1 MANVIKTVMTYP
13 LNGSTRDFN
22 IPFEY
27 LARKFVQ
34 VTLLGVDRK
43 VLTLNTDY
51 RFSTKTTITTT
62 QAWGAAQGYTQIEI
76 RRYTSATERLVDFT
90 DGSILRAYDLNVS
103 QIQTMHV
110 AEEARDLTA
119 DTIGVNNEGHLDAR
133 GRRIV
138 NVANAVD
145 DRDAVPLGQLKTMN
159 QNAWDAQNKA
169 LQYRNEAQTFR
180 NQAETFKNQA
190 AASQTAAAN
199 SQNAAAASQ
208 AAAKTSETNAANS
221 KNAAAASQVAA
232 KTSETNAAG
241 SNAAAKAQADRATTE
256 ADRAKAEADKLG
268 NWNQLAG
275 AVEAVQGT
283 TVKWKGH
290 QLSQS
295 LFRAESSTGAQSYAN
310 QLNPSAPFSS
320 LLPGKQDASMYYPMI
335 KQYGERTSGKV
346 SAFSFGM
353 TTNTTDDPH
362 FGTVLLNT
370 TGGNNRAWHFQTNG
384 TFHVSTGGIQA
395 RDSVITNAAHA
406 SFITNAANATDPTY
420 VLGKAGGANNWYVG
434 KGGATDQV
442 FLHSYKLGTFVR
454 LDSSTV
460 VTNKN
465 LTVGNAVYQ
474 TDGNIKAALWAGGNL
489 NTHLVTTF
497 KKKTKGWTAVR
508 SGNVGGGVTV
518 NLTQDIRFRPV
529 WLAIN
534 GYFHPAYFGGDGNYL
549 ISGWGSGWIK
559 VQLSNNGKTFKN
571 IEDANSVPTAIY
583 VENE

>member
-43 VLTLNTDY
+43 VLALNTDY

-199 SQNAAAASQ
+199 SQ
-208 AAAKTSETNAANS
+208 AAAKTSETNAASSASNANAHR
-221 KNAAAASQVAA
+221 NAAAASQTAA
-232 KTSETNAAG
+232 KTSETNAAT
-241 SNAAAKAQADRATTE
+241 SASSAKTQADRATTE
-256 ADRAKAEADKLG
+256 ADRAKAEADKLS
-268 NWNQLAG
+268 NWNALAG
-275 AVEAVQGT
+275 AVGAVSGND
-283 TVKWKGH
+283 VRWKGV
-290 QLSQS
+290 QTSEK
-295 LFRAESSTGAQSYAN
+295 LFRSTSSAGGQSYAN
-310 QLNPSAPFSS
+310 QLNAEAPFAS
-320 LLPGKQDASMYYPMI
+320 LLPGKQDASMFYPVI
-335 KQYGERTSGKV
+335 KQYSERTSGKKM
-346 SAFSFGM
+346 ALSFG
-353 TTNTTDDPH
+353 TTTQAADEYP
-362 FGTVLLNT
+362 FGTIHAIT
-370 TGGNNRAWHFQTNG
+370 DTGRSVSWAFYSNG
-384 TFHVSTGGIQA
+384 DFGVAQGGISAKGGIATSQP
-395 RDSVITNAAHA
+395 HA
-406 SFITNAANATDPTY
+406 SFTANVPNATDPTY
-420 VLGKAGGANNWYVG
+420 ILGKAGGANSWYVG
-434 KGGATDQV
+434 KGGADDNI
-442 FLHSYKLGTFVR
+442 FLNSYKHGTFVR
-454 LDSSTV
+454 LEASAV
-460 VTNKN
+460 VTNKP
-465 LTVGNAVYQ
+465 LKVAGSATIDG
-474 TDGNIKAALWAGGNL
+474 TGNITGTTWGDNL
-489 NTHLVTTF
+489 KNWINTYF
-497 KKKTKGWTAVR
+497 KKKTKGWTVVR
-508 SGNVGGGVTV
+508 NGNVGGGVSV
-518 NLTQDIRFRPV
+518 ALSQDVRFRQCWVKINDHWMPV
-529 WLAIN
+529 MI
-534 GYFHPAYFGGDGNYL
+534 GPDTNYYVA
-549 ISGWGSGWIK
+549 GWGNGWIK
-559 VQLSNNGKTFKN
+559 FKISNNGKTFTN
-571 IEDANSVPTAIY
+571 IQDSGTIPQAIA

>member
-159 QNAWDAQNKA
+159 QNAWEAQNKA

-199 SQNAAAASQ
+199 SQTAAAASQ

-221 KNAAAASQVAA
+221 KSAAAASQVAA
-232 KTSETNAAG
+232 KTSETNAAN
-241 SNAAAKAQADRATTE
+241 SAASSKTQADRSKTE
-256 ADRAKAEADKLG
+256 ADRAKGEADKLA
-268 NWNQLAG
+268 NWNALAG

-290 QLSQS
+290 QLSQT

-310 QLNPSAPFSS
+310 QLNPSAPFSN
-320 LLPGKQDASMYYPMI
+320 LLPGKQDSSLYYPMI
-335 KQYGERTSGKV
+335 KQYGERTSGKKM
-346 SAFSFGM
+346 AFSIGM
-353 TTNTTDDPH
+353 TSQTADEYH
-362 FGTVLLNT
+362 FGTVQMIT
-370 TGGNNRAWHFQTNG
+370 ESGSRQWQFRHDG
-384 TFHVSTGGIQA
+384 TLSVPDGGI
-395 RDSVITNAAHA
+395 SVKNGVVSHSAHA
-406 SFITNAANATDPTY
+406 SFTTNAPNAADPTY
-420 VLGKAGGANNWYVG
+420 ILGKAGGSNSWYVG
-434 KGGATDQV
+434 KGGATDEV
-442 FLHSYKLGTFVR
+442 LLHSYKLGTFVQ
-454 LDSSTV
+454 LAASTV
-460 VTNKN
+460 NINKN
-465 LTVGNAVYQ
+465 LKVGNAVYQ
-474 TDGNIKAALWAGGNL
+474 TDGNIYSTLWAGGTLYQHFNSY
-489 NTHLVTTF
+489 
-497 KKKTKGWTAVR
+497 KKKTKAWTVVR
-508 SGNVGGGVTV
+508 NGNVGGGVSV
-518 NLTQDIRFRPV
+518 ALSQDVRFRQCWFKISDHWMPV
-529 WLAIN
+529 AV
-534 GYFHPAYFGGDGNYL
+534 GPDGTYYVA
-549 ISGWGSGWIK
+549 GWGNGWIK
-559 VQLSNNGKTFKN
+559 FKISNNGKTFTN
-571 IEDANSVPTAIY
+571 IQDSGTIPQAIA

>member
-43 VLTLNTDY
+43 VLALNTDY

-221 KNAAAASQVAA
+221 KTAAAASQAA
-232 KTSETNAAG
+232 AATSA
-241 SNAAAKAQADRATTE
+241 SNANAHKNEATAQANRATTE
-256 ADRAKAEADKLG
+256 ADRAKAEADKLS
-268 NWNQLAG
+268 NWNALAG
-275 AVEAVQGT
+275 AVGAVAGND
-283 TVKWKGH
+283 VRWKGI
-290 QLSQS
+290 QTSEK
-295 LFRAESSTGAQSYAN
+295 LFRSTSSEGSQSYAN
-310 QLNPSAPFSS
+310 QLNATAPFSS
-320 LLPGKQDASMYYPMI
+320 MLPGKQDTSLFYPAI
-335 KQYGERTSGKV
+335 KQYSERTSGKKL
-346 SAFSFGM
+346 ALSFGL
-353 TTNTTDDPH
+353 TAQTADEYP
-362 FGTVLLNT
+362 FGTIHAIT
-370 TGGNNRAWHFQTNG
+370 DTGRSVTW
-384 TFHVSTGGIQA
+384 TFYSTGDFGVPQGGISAKGGIATSQP
-395 RDSVITNAAHA
+395 HA
-406 SFITNAANATDPTY
+406 SFTTNVPNATDPTY
-420 VLGKAGGANNWYVG
+420 ILGKAGGANSWYVG
-434 KGGATDQV
+434 KGGADDNI
-442 FLHSYKLGTFVR
+442 FLNSYKHGTFVR
-454 LDSSTV
+454 LEASAV
-460 VTNKN
+460 VTNKP
-465 LTVGNAVYQ
+465 LKVAGSATIDG
-474 TDGNIKAALWAGGNL
+474 TGNITGTTWGGNL
-489 NTHLVTTF
+489 KNWINTYF

-559 VQLSNNGKTFKN
+559 VQISNNGKTFKN
-571 IEDANSVPTAIY
+571 IEDSNSVPTAIY